1 MTSPPD
7 RRWADI
13 ATDLVEYLVVT
24 IPDAQ
29 VLAAVVDELV
39 RVGQTASIR
48 VLDLAVIRVRADG
61 TPEVLDADG
70 FEAMRELAS
79 CYGILLSVH
88 DLELVALALQPG
100 DSAVVVVIEDRWA
113 QPLARAAQANG
124 GEVRAGERIASS
136 RVEAALAHARL
147 NRSRGG

>member
-1 MTSPPD
+1 M
-7 RRWADI
+7 
-13 ATDLVEYLVVT
+13 
-24 IPDAQ
+24 
-29 VLAAVVDELV
+29 
-39 RVGQTASIR
+39 
-48 VLDLAVIRVRADG
+48 LDLAVIRVRADG